1 MTPKVIYPEQQEGL
15 SDGTKPPECGIFTH
29 QEPYGVPPTEIT
41 LADDQEGKAMTNST
55 EKPLSASKPRLSAET
70 LKRYKALP
78 PESRQEALAAA
89 TKTLLRKK

>member
-1 MTPKVIYPEQQEGL
+1 
-15 SDGTKPPECGIFTH
+15 
-29 QEPYGVPPTEIT
+29 
-41 LADDQEGKAMTNST
+41 MTNST